1 VKAPRY
7 AGLSSARAAVLR
19 IGQIGLHRSDDHA
32 GRSETMRET
41 MRETPPGMAAPR
53 PRLAAGSASKA
64 MSRTS
69 GQTTLHARPF
79 APSDRCA

>member
-1 VKAPRY
+1 
-7 AGLSSARAAVLR
+7 
-19 IGQIGLHRSDDHA
+19 
-32 GRSETMRET
+32 MRET